1 MTYLSTSPVFSNTI
15 SYTAIC
21 VYKFSGLGN
30 ICAGSIISKRAIL
43 TAAHCVRGA
52 NYDSILSAFEEL

>member
-1 MTYLSTSPVFSNTI
+1 MYI
-15 SYTAIC
+15 Y
-21 VYKFSGLGN
+21 FSGLGN

-52 NYDSILSAFEEL
+52 NYERILSACEEL